1 VTATACIIASGSTLT
16 AQSAG
21 TVDMGASW
29 VDYEGFLGSGA
40 LYVTPTLRYNTANVS
55 LGASGSYVLFES
67 GNRILQG
74 LGAGAWRT
82 RLTGRLRAELSA
94 SAGINVYADYPGYGH
109 LLGRAR
115 LHYGRAT
122 SGMWAGAASGQ
133 SYIGSASTTP
143 LQLEF
148 GGWTVYRG
156 LALNATVMR
165 SWFADTAY
173 LDVVGTA
180 RWNNDV
186 LRIDGSLGVRT
197 WSEGG
202 GQGIYGEFY
211 FLAPLHSL
219 IAAQVSGG
227 RYPSDPIRGVIAANY
242 VSVGLRIEAFNTQVA
257 TRGSEPSTF
266 LRETIGFETLA
277 PGEASLTVRSSSRL
291 NRTICVAAPGAESVE
306 LSGDFTD
313 WRAVPLSRTSAE
325 CWEIIVAIPAG
336 AYRVNVRLD
345 GGRWLVPRGLRIE
358 DDEFGGRVGILVIP

>member
-1 VTATACIIASGSTLT
+1 MTATACIIASGNTLT
-16 AQSAG
+16 AQTTG
-21 TVDMGASW
+21 TVDAGASW

-40 LYVTPTLRYNTANVS
+40 LYVTPTLRYNTTDVS

-67 GNRILQG
+67 SNRILQG
-74 LGAGAWRT
+74 LAAGAWRT

-94 SAGINVYADYPGYGH
+94 SAGINVYANYPGYGH

-143 LQLEF
+143 LQLEL

-173 LDVVGTA
+173 VDLLGA
-180 RWNNDV
+180 ALWHNGS
-186 LRIDGSLGVRT
+186 LRIDGSLGLRT

-202 GQGIYGEFY
+202 GQGIYGE
-211 FLAPLHSL
+211 LHILLPVHDL
-219 IAAQVSGG
+219 IAAQVAGG

-242 VSVGLRIEAFNTQVA
+242 VSIGVRIEAFNTRGA
-257 TRGSEPSTF
+257 TPSVEPSMYSRETEGSEA
-266 LRETIGFETLA
+266 LA

-291 NRTICVAAPGAESVE
+291 NRIICVAAPGAESVE

-313 WRAVPLSRTSAE
+313 WRALPLSRTSPE
-325 CWEIIVAIPAG
+325 CWEITVPIPSG

-345 GGRWLVPRGLRIE
+345 GGRWVVPRGLRIE